1 MERGEAYKL
10 LAARLNELRA
20 SGYDTLLPRVD
31 QPAAAD
37 DVQLGGEP
45 ITVAIEVSWANRKH
59 RKLRVSATAFGPST
73 WKMERL
79 DESFVI
85 GPGGPAA
92 G

>member
-1 MERGEAYKL
+1 MDRGDAYKL

-20 SGYDTLLPRVD
+20 NGYDTLLPRVG

-37 DVQLGGEP
+37 DLQLGGEP
-45 ITVAIEVSWANRKH
+45 ITVAVEVTWAGRKH
-59 RKLRVSATAFGPST
+59 RRLRVSATAFGPST
-73 WKMERL
+73 WKIERL

-85 GPGGPAA
+85 GPGGPPA